1 MAVPGA
7 VGFRPEKGGVMRR
20 GEKLEIERLEKPDFM
35 TDGEWKATLETISML
50 NQTIPEEVWKLVG
63 EKVTDLN
70 RIRSD
75 GWEDREKFLST
86 EGREFTESGAA
97 PTLLLTTIG
106 RKSGKE
112 FTTPVNNMRDGDNYY
127 VVASLA
133 GFDALPNWYL
143 NLEKNQRVWVQ
154 VKDEKVPA
162 TARRLSKEEKAQ
174 LWPRLLKEAQ
184 PLWAYFQMFTQ
195 REFPVVIITP
205 EK

>member
-1 MAVPGA
+1 M
-7 VGFRPEKGGVMRR
+7 KR
-20 GEKLEIERLEKPDFM
+20 GEKLEIEKLTKPDFM
-35 TDGEWKATLETISML
+35 TDGEWEATRETLSML
-50 NQTIPEEVWKLVG
+50 NQTIPDEAWKDVEG
-63 EKVTDLN
+63 KVTSLN

-112 FTTPVNNMRDGDNYY
+112 FTTPVNAMRDGDNYV

-133 GFDALPNWYL
+133 GYDVLPHWYL
-143 NLEKNQRVWVQ
+143 NLEKNPRVWVQ
-154 VKDEKVPA
+154 AKDQKVPA
-162 TARRLSKEEKAQ
+162 TARRLSREEKAP
-174 LWPRLLKEAQ
+174 LWPRLLKEGQ

-195 REFPVVIITP
+195 REFPAVIITP